1 MNDEKMLKPA
11 LIGGVLLGVL
21 SALPL
26 VNCLCCAW
34 VIAGGVLAAY
44 LYVKDSPAP
53 VTLGRGVGLGLFTGV
68 LGTVVFTLFS
78 IPLYL
83 LSAGPG
89 TSLSEQMKESID
101 RMPSNMPPE
110 TRRML
115 EEFFTREGAEIYL
128 IVMGLIFTLVI
139 FCLLAMLG
147 STVGVALF
155 EKRRPGSPGSESSTY
170 QPPLPPPPPPV
181 DQ

>member
-1 MNDEKMLKPA
+1 MNDERMLKPA

-89 TSLSEQMKESID
+89 ASLSDQMKESID

-115 EEFFTREGAEIYL
+115 EEFLTREGAEVYF

-147 STVGVALF
+147 SAVGVALF
-155 EKRRPGSPGSESSTY
+155 EKRKPGSSTY
-170 QPPLPPPPPPV
+170 QPTLPPPPPV